1 MMIEYRVRIMM
12 ACQRDRLR
20 SPFVSDMLELVGD
33 KLKSFIPRNLFE
45 LTTLTLG
52 IGTKERVG

>member
-1 MMIEYRVRIMM
+1 MIEHRVRVMM
-12 ACQRDRLR
+12 TCQRNCLR
-20 SPFVSDMLELVGD
+20 SPFVGDMLELIGD

-52 IGTKERVG
+52 ISTKERVG